1 MVKSGKGGDGNLK
14 RFFLVWLKLKK
25 VVRTV
30 LFVNEMYRIFL
41 FML

>member
-1 MVKSGKGGDGNLK
+1 MVKSGKGGDENLK
-14 RFFLVWLKLKK
+14 SFFLVWLKIKK